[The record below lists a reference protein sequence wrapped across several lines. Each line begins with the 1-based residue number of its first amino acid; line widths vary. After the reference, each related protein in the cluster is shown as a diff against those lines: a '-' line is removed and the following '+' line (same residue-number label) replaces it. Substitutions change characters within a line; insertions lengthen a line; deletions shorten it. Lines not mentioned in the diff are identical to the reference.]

1 MIGPQH
7 KIESV
12 AKVNNV
18 DLEDYQVINVEHSH
32 EAAKK
37 VVELAKKREVAA
49 IIMPKGA
56 LHTDKLMSAV
66 VYKENG
72 LRTERRISHAF
83 LMAVATFPKPFII
96 IDAALIFV
104 LL

>member
-1 MIGPQH
+1 MHPIDKESLLGAVRAAQFNVIKPVLIGPQH

-37 VVELAKKREVAA
+37 SRRACKEKRSCDYYERVA
-49 IIMPKGA
+49 
-56 LHTDKLMSAV
+56 S
-66 VYKENG
+66 Y
-72 LRTERRISHAF
+72 
-83 LMAVATFPKPFII
+83 
-96 IDAALIFV
+96 
-104 LL
+104 

>member
-1 MIGPQH
+1 MLRADGFKPVKTAVVHLIDKESLLKPILIGPQY

-37 VVELAKKREVAA
+37 SRRTCKEKRSCGYYERVA
-49 IIMPKGA
+49 
-56 LHTDKLMSAV
+56 S
-66 VYKENG
+66 Y
-72 LRTERRISHAF
+72 
-83 LMAVATFPKPFII
+83 
-96 IDAALIFV
+96 
-104 LL
+104 

>member
-1 MIGPQH
+1 MLRADGFKPVKTAVVHLIDKESLLGAVRAAQLDVIKPILIGLQH

-37 VVELAKKREVAA
+37 SRRTCKEKRSCGYYERVA
-49 IIMPKGA
+49 
-56 LHTDKLMSAV
+56 S
-66 VYKENG
+66 Y
-72 LRTERRISHAF
+72 
-83 LMAVATFPKPFII
+83 
-96 IDAALIFV
+96 
-104 LL
+104 